1 LIINI
6 INYLKKRIFFKS
18 LTPKLI
24 RAFREKQAKN
34 DFFFIFF
41 FTILLEENT
50 TPEKLPIDLKL
61 NQIPVCTKKFGT
73 IA

>member
-1 LIINI
+1 M
-6 INYLKKRIFFKS
+6 
-18 LTPKLI
+18 I
-24 RAFREKQAKN
+24 RAFGKKQAKN

-41 FTILLEENT
+41 FTILLKEIR
-50 TPEKLPIDLKL
+50 TPENLPIDLHL

>member
-1 LIINI
+1 M
-6 INYLKKRIFFKS
+6 KRIFFND

-24 RAFREKQAKN
+24 RTFREKQAKN

-41 FTILLEENT
+41 FTILLKEIIR
-50 TPEKLPIDLKL
+50 PDKLPIDLKF

>member
-1 LIINI
+1 M
-6 INYLKKRIFFKS
+6 
-18 LTPKLI
+18 I

-41 FTILLEENT
+41 FTILLEENR